1 MLFCGKIQ
9 IRISESKNGFCVF
22 GLKADHESIKSTFS
36 SDSSD
41 QIQIRI
47 FEIHNLS
54 VFFLGKDLKKV
65 FLTER
70 FFGKKKKNGTHDH
83 LFWWRLIKGAVSR
96 N

>member
-1 MLFCGKIQ
+1 MGK
-9 IRISESKNGFCVF
+9 SKSGFPNPKTDF
-22 GLKADHESIKSTFS
+22 ANPKADHECIKSTFS

-47 FEIHNLS
+47 FDIHNLS

-70 FFGKKKKNGTHDH
+70 FFEKKKK
-83 LFWWRLIKGAVSR
+83 WYA
-96 N
+96 

>member
-1 MLFCGKIQ
+1 M
-9 IRISESKNGFCVF
+9 
-22 GLKADHESIKSTFS
+22 HKSTFS

-47 FEIHNLS
+47 FDIHNLS
-54 VFFLGKDLKKV
+54 VFFGKGFEKSIFDRAVFRKK
-65 FLTER
+65 E
-70 FFGKKKKNGTHDH
+70 KNGTHDH

>member
-9 IRISESKNGFCVF
+9 IRISESKNGFCGFFF
-22 GLKADHESIKSTFS
+22 GGGGANPKADHESIKSTFS

-65 FLTER
+65 VLTER
-70 FFGKKKKNGTHDH
+70 FFEKKK
-83 LFWWRLIKGAVSR
+83 WYA
-96 N
+96 

>member
-1 MLFCGKIQ
+1 MGK
-9 IRISESKNGFCVF
+9 SKSGFPNQKTDF
-22 GLKADHESIKSTFS
+22 AGFFLGGGGANPKADHESIKSTFS

-65 FLTER
+65 VLTER
-70 FFGKKKKNGTHDH
+70 FFEKKK
-83 LFWWRLIKGAVSR
+83 WYA
-96 N
+96 